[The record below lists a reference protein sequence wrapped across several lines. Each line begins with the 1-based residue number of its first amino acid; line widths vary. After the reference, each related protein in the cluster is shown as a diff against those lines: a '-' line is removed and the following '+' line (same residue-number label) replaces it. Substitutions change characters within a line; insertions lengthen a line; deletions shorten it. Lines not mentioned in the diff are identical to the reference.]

1 MQNITE
7 QQIQAMA
14 PNAAAVANGRKI
26 SLKGGFVRLEKSAD
40 DTFYL
45 GECTGSGKSN
55 YITSVDFLDPANPVC
70 RCSCPSRQ
78 FHCKHGLALLFEILG
93 KKNFGI
99 CEIPEDIQKKREK
112 KQARDAKAETGDAKM
127 HARGADIQTGKSEGT
142 GENSAEALDAAE
154 AAEAAVRK
162 KAAAA
167 KSARAAKT
175 KKIKKQLEGLELTS
189 KLVQDLMK
197 AGLGTMGGTAIKTYE
212 QLSKQLGDYYLP
224 GPQRLLNGLIL
235 EISAFQKDAKEEHY
249 EAAIDILEK
258 LWTLVKKSETYLADK
273 LKKDDVELD
282 DSELYEELGGI
293 WKLSELEAL
302 GRSRTE
308 IDLAQLSFWVN
319 FDAARKEYIDTGCWA
334 DLSTGEIFMTY
345 NYRPLKALKY
355 VKAEDTVFGVA
366 HIPIAS
372 CYPGEGNLRIRW
384 EGAQIRGLE
393 PGDLQKLRSMAVSN
407 LGAEAKAVKNVLKN
421 ALADPMLIRMI
432 SFELIGRVGED
443 YVLRTAE
450 GETIVLGNAPGMEA
464 TTDRLA
470 LLPDNRLLENQVLVG
485 AFYYDGESRRLK
497 LQPLSIVTETDV
509 VRLLY

>member
-14 PNAAAVANGRKI
+14 PNATAVANGRKI
-26 SLKGGFVRLEKSAD
+26 SQKGGFVRLERSAD

-45 GECTGSGKSN
+45 GECTGSGKNN

-78 FHCKHGLALLFEILG
+78 FPCKHGLALLFEILG
-93 KKNFGI
+93 KKNFGV
-99 CEIPEDIQKKREK
+99 CEIPEDIQKKRER
-112 KQARDAKAETGDAKM
+112 KQARDAKAEA
-127 HARGADIQTGKSEGT
+127 
-142 GENSAEALDAAE
+142 GEAAGSGETSAEALETAA
-154 AAEAAVRK
+154 RK

-167 KSARAAKT
+167 KSAKAART

-189 KLVQDLMK
+189 RLVQDLMK
-197 AGLGTMGGTAIKTYE
+197 AGLGTMGGTGVKTYE
-212 QLSKQLGDYYLP
+212 QISKQLGDYYLP

-235 EISAFQKDAKEEHY
+235 EISAFQKDAREEHY

-258 LWTLVKKSETYLADK
+258 LWTLTKKSESYLTDK
-273 LKKDDVELD
+273 LKREDVELD

-302 GRSRTE
+302 DRSRSE
-308 IDLAQLSFWVN
+308 IDLAQLSFWVI

-334 DLSTGEIFMTY
+334 DLATGEIFMTY
-345 NYRPLKALKY
+345 NYRPVKALKY

-366 HIPIAS
+366 HIPMAA

-384 EGAQIRGLE
+384 EGARIRDLE
-393 PGDLQKLRSMAVSN
+393 AADLQKLRSMAVSS
-407 LGAEAKAVKNVLKN
+407 LGAEAKAAKNILKN
-421 ALADPMLIRMI
+421 ALADPMFIRMI
-432 SFELIGRVGED
+432 SYELIGRIGEE
-443 YVLRTAE
+443 YVLRTKE

-464 TTDRLA
+464 TTDRIA
-470 LLPDNRLLENQVLVG
+470 LLPDGRLLENQVLLG

-497 LQPLSIVTETDV
+497 LQPLSIVTDTDV

>member
-26 SLKGGFVRLEKSAD
+26 SQKGGFVRLERSAD

-78 FHCKHGLALLFEILG
+78 FPCKHGLALLFEILA

-99 CEIPEDIQKKREK
+99 CEVPEDIQKKREK
-112 KQARDAKAETGDAKM
+112 KQARDAKAE
-127 HARGADIQTGKSEGT
+127 ARES
-142 GENSAEALDAAE
+142 GEAEEPEDGSPEAME
-154 AAEAAVRK
+154 AAAKK

-167 KSARAAKT
+167 KSAKAART

-235 EISAFQKDAKEEHY
+235 EIAAFQKDAREEHY
-249 EAAIDILEK
+249 EAAVDILEK
-258 LWTLVKKSETYLADK
+258 LWTLVKKSEKYLTDK
-273 LKKDDVELD
+273 LEKDDVELD

-302 GRSRTE
+302 GRSRSE
-308 IDLAQLSFWVN
+308 IDLAQLSFWVT

-366 HIPIAS
+366 HIPMAA

-393 PGDLQKLRSMAVSN
+393 AGDLQKLRSMAVSS
-407 LGAEAKAVKNVLKN
+407 LGAEAKAVKNILKN
-421 ALADPMLIRMI
+421 ALADPMLIRML
-432 SFELIGRVGED
+432 SFELIGRMGEE

-470 LLPDNRLLENQVLVG
+470 LLPDNRLLENQVLLG

-497 LQPLSIVTETDV
+497 LQPLSIVTGTDV

>member
-26 SLKGGFVRLEKSAD
+26 SQKGGFVRLERSAD

-55 YITSVDFLDPANPVC
+55 YITSVDFLDSANPVC

-78 FHCKHGLALLFEILG
+78 FPCKHGLALLFEILG
-93 KKNFGI
+93 KKNFEI

-112 KQARDAKAETGDAKM
+112 KQARDAKAE
-127 HARGADIQTGKSEGT
+127 ARENGESEGPED
-142 GENSAEALDAAE
+142 GSPEALE
-154 AAEAAVRK
+154 AAAKK

-167 KSARAAKT
+167 KSAKAAKA

-189 KLVQDLMK
+189 TLVQDLMK

-235 EISAFQKDAKEEHY
+235 EISAFQKDAREEHY

-258 LWTLVKKSETYLADK
+258 LWTLVKKSEKYLTDK
-273 LKKDDVELD
+273 LEKDDVELD

-302 GRSRTE
+302 GRSRSE

-334 DLSTGEIFMTY
+334 DLTTGEIFMTY
-345 NYRPLKALKY
+345 NYRPVKALKY

-366 HIPIAS
+366 HIPTAA

-384 EGAQIRGLE
+384 EGAQIRDLE
-393 PGDLQKLRSMAVSN
+393 AGDLQKLRSMAVSS
-407 LGAEAKAVKNVLKN
+407 LGTEAKAVKNILKN

-432 SFELIGRVGED
+432 SFELIGRMGAE

-470 LLPDNRLLENQVLVG
+470 LLPDNRLLENQVLLG

-497 LQPLSIVTETDV
+497 LQPLSILTETDV